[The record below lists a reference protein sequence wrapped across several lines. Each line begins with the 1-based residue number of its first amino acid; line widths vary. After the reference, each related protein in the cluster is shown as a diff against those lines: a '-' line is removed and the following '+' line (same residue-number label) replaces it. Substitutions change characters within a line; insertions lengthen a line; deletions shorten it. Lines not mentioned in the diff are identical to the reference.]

1 MAINTFPN
9 SATFSSVT
17 LASGT
22 ITATPTGIHDI
33 ANKEYVDATAGGINF
48 HESVDHATTTALP
61 TCTYNNGSSGV
72 GATLTASANG
82 ALSIDGFAVSTA
94 DRVLIK
100 NQANQAQNGVYVVTQ
115 TGSAG
120 TPFILTRASDFNTAG
135 SGPNQ
140 IDAGDFFLVT
150 TGTVN
155 ANTAWVQQTPL
166 PIVIGTTAIVFVQ
179 FGGGTGGSGTV
190 TSVDITPGTG
200 ISATGGPITTS
211 GSITVTN
218 TAPDQTV
225 VLTQGGT
232 TTITGTYP
240 NFTISSADQYVGT
253 VTSVSGTGSVN
264 GLTLSGTVTSSGSLT
279 LGGTLSGI
287 ANSALTNSSITI
299 NGSAIS
305 LGGSVSVGTVTS
317 VAALT
322 LGTSGTDLSSTVAT
336 GTSTPVITL
345 NVPTA
350 SATNRGAL
358 SAADWSTF
366 NGKQAALISGTNIKT
381 INGSSILGSGDLTV
395 SGTVTGFW
403 AATVDKLTSTQASS
417 STTLGNVTQL
427 VEAMVANG
435 VYTVNCFVTF
445 QSAAT
450 TTGLNLGFTS
460 PSGSICQLEVVV
472 PITSTAAASQ
482 LRTIFPN
489 AASTNTG
496 NVIGT
501 GVTAINSNHTARIS
515 GIVTCGATPG
525 NFQVQF
531 ASEVNA
537 SAVTLQIG
545 SSLVMQRIA

>member
-1 MAINTFPN
+1 MPINTIPPTN
-9 SATFSSVT
+9 
-17 LASGT
+17 ASG
-22 ITATPTGIHDI
+22 
-33 ANKEYVDATAGGINF
+33 GG
-48 HESVDHATTTALP
+48 
-61 TCTYNNGSSGV
+61 
-72 GATLTASANG
+72 
-82 ALSIDGFAVSTA
+82 
-94 DRVLIK
+94 
-100 NQANQAQNGVYVVTQ
+100 
-115 TGSAG
+115 
-120 TPFILTRASDFNTAG
+120 
-135 SGPNQ
+135 
-140 IDAGDFFLVT
+140 
-150 TGTVN
+150 
-155 ANTAWVQQTPL
+155 
-166 PIVIGTTAIVFVQ
+166 
-179 FGGGTGGSGTV
+179 V
-190 TSVDITPGTG
+190 TSVNVTGGTG
-200 ISATGGPITTS
+200 ISTSGGPITTA
-211 GSITVTN
+211 GNITVTN

-253 VTSVSGTGSVN
+253 VTSV
-264 GLTLSGTVTSSGSLT
+264 
-279 LGGTLSGI
+279 
-287 ANSALTNSSITI
+287 
-299 NGSAIS
+299 
-305 LGGSVSVGTVTS
+305 
-317 VAALT
+317 AALT

-336 GTSTPVITL
+336 GTSTPIITL

-358 SAADWSTF
+358 SPTDWSTF
-366 NGKQAALISGTNIKT
+366 NGKQAALVSGTNIKT
-381 INGSSILGSGDLTV
+381 ITGSSILGSGDLTV

-489 AASTNTG
+489 AAATNTG